1 MTERA
6 RVALTGPPETM
17 LATLCGKA
25 RDARSDHPILGDPW
39 AARVLDQVDYDVA
52 KAGMNPTSAAGVAL
66 RSRWFDRWTAEFL
79 AAEPTATVLHLACGL
94 DARSLRVE
102 HGPSVRWVDVDLP
115 DVVALRERLLPR
127 PDGDYALVAASVL
140 DERRLADVPADRPVV
155 AVAEGLTMY
164 LHEAD
169 VRRLVQRIAGRF
181 PSGQLLFDV
190 YGTIGIRLQR
200 RVTAVRTSGS
210 RLHWGL
216 DDPRA
221 PLAWHP
227 RLRLLDDVRS
237 VAVPGIEEFP
247 LVGRLQMGLL
257 ARIPRLRDVGRYLR
271 YAF

>member
-1 MTERA
+1 MERA
-6 RVALTGPPETM
+6 KVTLSGPQETM

-25 RDARSDHPILGDPW
+25 RDARATRPILGDRW
-39 AARVLDQVDYDVA
+39 AAQVLDQVDYDLA
-52 KAGMNPTSAAGVAL
+52 KTGMNPTSAAGVAL

-79 AAEPTATVLHLACGL
+79 AAHPRATVLHLACGL
-94 DARSLRVE
+94 DARSLRVA

-140 DERRLADVPADRPVV
+140 DEDWLAEVPADRPTV

-164 LHEAD
+164 LREPD
-169 VRRLVQRIAGRF
+169 VRRLVERITGRF
-181 PSGQLLFDV
+181 PGGQLLFDV

-227 RLRLLDDVRS
+227 GLRLLDDVRS
-237 VAVPGIEEFP
+237 VAMPGVEEFP
-247 LVGRLQMGLL
+247 RLGRLQMGLL
-257 ARIPRLRDVGRYLR
+257 ARIPKLRDVGRVLR